1 MTHITSSENLKRNL
15 RKKKMIPHDF
25 EDNRPPQKPE
35 GTRLTFMDYIMIG
48 LTTFGVYTSFAVSS
62 FLNLILVVF
71 AWRTYERYRKGDYDY
86 D

>member
-1 MTHITSSENLKRNL
+1 
-15 RKKKMIPHDF
+15 MIPH
-25 EDNRPPQKPE
+25 EQYPPPKRPRDTQ
-35 GTRLTFMDYIMIG
+35 LTFMDYIMIG